1 LIASLPRAPR
11 AALMVAPALLLA
23 ACYTGSART
32 VSADR
37 LAAVAAEPGWLLV
50 RDVPFVRQQTTRDC
64 GAAALAMVL
73 GYWKLPTSTEEI
85 SERFPE
91 DGNGLRAGHLRDL
104 ARAKGLEAYL
114 ISGQLR
120 DLENELGKG
129 RPVLVGVAKPY
140 RTTDLAH
147 YEVVVGFH
155 HEKRLV
161 LTLDPAIGWRENT
174 LEGFAREW
182 VPTNQVTL
190 VAFPRPAISQT
201 GRQAP

>member
-1 LIASLPRAPR
+1 
-11 AALMVAPALLLA
+11 
-23 ACYTGSART
+23 
-32 VSADR
+32 
-37 LAAVAAEPGWLLV
+37 
-50 RDVPFVRQQTTRDC
+50 
-64 GAAALAMVL
+64 MVL
-73 GYWKLPTSTEEI
+73 GYWKLPTTTEEI

-104 ARAKGLEAYL
+104 ARAKGLDAFL

-129 RPVLVGVAKPY
+129 RPVLVGVAKPF
-140 RTTDLAH
+140 RNKDMAH

-155 HEKRLV
+155 HAKRLV
-161 LTLDPAIGWRENT
+161 LTLDPAVGWRENT

-190 VAFPRPAISQT
+190 VAFPRPPVASAD
-201 GRQAP
+201 GAR